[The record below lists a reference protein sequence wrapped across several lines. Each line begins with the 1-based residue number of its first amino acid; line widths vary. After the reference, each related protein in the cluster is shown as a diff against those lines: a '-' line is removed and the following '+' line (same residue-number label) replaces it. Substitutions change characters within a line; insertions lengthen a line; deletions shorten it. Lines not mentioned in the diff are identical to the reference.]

1 MAYRTYYDKNGV
13 ILSRNDAYYKIGE
26 LGRSSWYSFYPCGN
40 HKSGIGYIIEF
51 WFNIKVDLFIN
62 GKPRFYHNL
71 G

>member
-13 ILSRNDAYYKIGE
+13 ILSRNDAYYKIG
-26 LGRSSWYSFYPCGN
+26 SN

>member
-26 LGRSSWYSFYPCGN
+26 LRRGSYN